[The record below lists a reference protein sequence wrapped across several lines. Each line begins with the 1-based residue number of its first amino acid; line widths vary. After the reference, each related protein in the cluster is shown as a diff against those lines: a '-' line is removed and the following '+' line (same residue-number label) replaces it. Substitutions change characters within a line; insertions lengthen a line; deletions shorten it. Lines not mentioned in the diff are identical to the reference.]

1 MNWNRNIN
9 GSRTLLAVMCLAMA
23 VFFSAL
29 LQPGMWTFVLVFT
42 SLAAIL
48 AGAGGF
54 VRGKQLGATGLVDA
68 FVFLAAIVMFGL
80 AVWEGPR

>member
-1 MNWNRNIN
+1 M
-9 GSRTLLAVMCLAMA
+9 S

-29 LQPGMWTFVLVFT
+29 LQPRMWPVVLVFAA
-42 SLAAIL
+42 LAAIL

-54 VRGKQLGATGLVDA
+54 VRGKQLGATGLGDA